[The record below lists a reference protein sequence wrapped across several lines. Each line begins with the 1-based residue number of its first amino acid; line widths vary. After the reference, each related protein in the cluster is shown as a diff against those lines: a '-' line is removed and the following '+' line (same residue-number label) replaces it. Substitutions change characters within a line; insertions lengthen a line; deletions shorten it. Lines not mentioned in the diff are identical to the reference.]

1 MPSRGKL
8 LPRDHQ
14 GIFRSRN
21 LVLVCLYSTLPQ
33 EVPYLLLNPQSLK
46 LGGVERK
53 KESISVSTNWPFQE
67 KPGTWGI

>member
-8 LPRDHQ
+8 LPSNRQ

-21 LVLVCLYSTLPQ
+21 LVLVCPYSTLPE
-33 EVPYLLLNPQSLK
+33 EVPYLLPNPQSLK

-53 KESISVSTNWPFQE
+53 KSISVSTNWPFQE